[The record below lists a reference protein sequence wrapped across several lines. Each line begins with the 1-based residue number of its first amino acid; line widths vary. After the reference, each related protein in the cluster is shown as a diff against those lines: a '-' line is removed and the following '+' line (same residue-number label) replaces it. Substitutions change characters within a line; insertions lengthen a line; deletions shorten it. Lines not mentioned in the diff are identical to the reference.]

1 MKLQCPGCHA
11 SFSIADDKVPPGKEI
26 KIPCPK
32 CQTPVE
38 RVEEG
43 PPPAVRPAG
52 AEAAPASPMPEFM
65 EDDLDSVSVDVLD
78 EGVKS
83 ALLCVTDPVRSRRLS
98 QILEQMDYH
107 LTTASS
113 NKSAL
118 DKLARM
124 QFDMVILEESHGG
137 TRVSENPVLQ
147 HFQLMPMPARRE
159 FFLCLLS
166 PTLAT
171 LDRMN
176 AFKLGVDLILN
187 ERDVDKAKILLMRAM
202 KDQRYFYKTFTEEL
216 EKKGQF

>member
-1 MKLQCPGCHA
+1 MKLHCPGCQA
-11 SFSIADDKVPPGKEI
+11 SFSISGD
-26 KIPCPK
+26 KIPADKDVKILCPK
-32 CQTPVE
+32 CRTPVE
-38 RVEEG
+38 ILDEDKDT
-43 PPPAVRPAG
+43 PPKQTPD
-52 AEAAPASPMPEFM
+52 AASRMPTPEFM
-65 EDDLDSVSVDVLD
+65 EDDLDTTAIDVFD

-83 ALLCVTDPVRSRRLS
+83 ALVCITDPVRSRRMS
-98 QILEQMDYH
+98 TVLEQMDYH

-113 NKSAL
+113 SKSAL

-124 QFDMVILEESHGG
+124 QFDMVILEESHGE
-137 TRVSENPVLQ
+137 TRLSENPVLQ
-147 HFQLMPMPARRE
+147 HFQFMPMPARRE

-176 AFKLGVDLILN
+176 GFRLGVDLILN
-187 ERDVDKAKILLMRAM
+187 ERDLDKAKILLMRAM

>member
-1 MKLQCPGCHA
+1 MKLYCPGCQTG
-11 SFSIADDKVPPGKEI
+11 FSVADDKIPPGKDI
-26 KIPCPK
+26 QIPCPK
-32 CQTPVE
+32 CRTPVQ
-38 RVEEG
+38 RLTEG
-43 PPPAVRPAG
+43 SPAASRPPEPEG
-52 AEAAPASPMPEFM
+52 AIAPPVPEFM
-65 EDDLDSVSVDVLD
+65 EDDLDTLSVDILD

-83 ALLCVTDPVRSRRLS
+83 ALLCVTDPGRSRRLS

-113 NKSAL
+113 SKSAL

-124 QFDMVILEESHGG
+124 QFDLVILEETHGG
-137 TRVSENPVLQ
+137 TRVSDNPVLQ